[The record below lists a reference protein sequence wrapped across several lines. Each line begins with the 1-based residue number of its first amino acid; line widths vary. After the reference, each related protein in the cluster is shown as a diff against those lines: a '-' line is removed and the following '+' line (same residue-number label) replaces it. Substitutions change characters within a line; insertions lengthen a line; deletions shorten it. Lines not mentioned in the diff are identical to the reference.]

1 MQVKD
6 YMKKICEFVREHAM
20 EKMNLE
26 RQRKTKMELL
36 INEQQIS
43 SEMQKLFILVKGKT
57 NLQFTT
63 MDLTMIII
71 LS

>member
-20 EKMNLE
+20 DRMNLE

-43 SEMQKLFILVKGKT
+43 SEMQKLIILVKEKT
-57 NLQFTT
+57 NL
-63 MDLTMIII
+63 
-71 LS
+71 

>member
-1 MQVKD
+1 
-6 YMKKICEFVREHAM
+6 MKKICEIVREHAM

-43 SEMQKLFILVKGKT
+43 SEMQKLIILVKEKT
-57 NLQFTT
+57 NLSFTT
-63 MDLTMIII
+63 LDLTMIII

>member
-43 SEMQKLFILVKGKT
+43 SEMQKLIILVKEKT
-57 NLQFTT
+57 NL
-63 MDLTMIII
+63 
-71 LS
+71 

>member
-1 MQVKD
+1 
-6 YMKKICEFVREHAM
+6 MKKIFEFVREHAM

-36 INEQQIS
+36 INEQQVS

-57 NLQFTT
+57 NL
-63 MDLTMIII
+63 
-71 LS
+71 